1 MRLFGTGLLVVA
13 ALLVFS
19 YAVPAQQESN
29 LVSEVHKNVT
39 LIELPIPAAMPEELK
54 SEYRRFLPLFEAVVT
69 ESTTDQLPADAVTIR
84 VEAGTKEI
92 GSKKTERAIAQI
104 TASRKQLAHSYAA
117 TLLLHS
123 YATGEAVNK
132 EEIAKFLERYILH
145 PMNVIR

>member
-1 MRLFGTGLLVVA
+1 MRLFGKFLLVVA

-19 YAVPAQQESN
+19 YAIPAQRESN
-29 LVSEVHKNVT
+29 SAIEVHKNVA
-39 LIELPIPAAMPEELK
+39 LIELPIPAAIPEELK
-54 SEYRRFLPLFEAVVT
+54 SEYLRFLPLFEEVVT
-69 ESTTDQLPADAVTIR
+69 ESTTDQLPDDAVTIR

-92 GSKKTERAIAQI
+92 GSKKTVRAIAQI
-104 TASRKQLAHSYAA
+104 TASCKQLTHSYAA

-132 EEIAKFLERYILH
+132 NEIAKFLEQYILH